1 MELYIEKGLG
11 LEKKLKIIVIYFSLH
26 YIMANL
32 TYRERFNKK
41 YKFPK
46 DASHSLA
53 EISKLTGYKL
63 KNIKK
68 IFEKGKGAFFSAGPS
83 RPNMT
88 PSSWAYGR
96 VYASVSK
103 GSKSSKIDKD
113 LLN

>member
-1 MELYIEKGLG
+1 MVLCIEKNLELENKQNITDIYFILLYIM
-11 LEKKLKIIVIYFSLH
+11 V
-26 YIMANL
+26 NL
-32 TYRERFNKK
+32 TYKQRFNRK
-41 YKFPK
+41 YGFPK
-46 DASHSLA
+46 DQSHSLT
-53 EISKLTGYKL
+53 EIAKLTGYKL

-96 VYASVSK
+96 TYASVSK

>member
-1 MELYIEKGLG
+1 M
-11 LEKKLKIIVIYFSLH
+11 V
-26 YIMANL
+26 NL
-32 TYRERFNKK
+32 TYKQRFNRK
-41 YKFPK
+41 YGFPK
-46 DASHSLA
+46 DQSHSLT
-53 EISKLTGYKL
+53 EIAKLTGYKL

-96 VYASVSK
+96 VYASVSP
-103 GSKSSKIDKD
+103 GSKSGKIDKD